1 MILQSKHDLNW
12 IIYMNQITNNMSTT
26 KQLKKIIYKVSDKN
40 HYNYI
45 DSIEHVLNKLNKI
58 YLKELQYQ
66 REVNK

>member
-1 MILQSKHDLNW
+1 
-12 IIYMNQITNNMSTT
+12 MNQKINNMSTT

-45 DSIEHVLNKLNKI
+45 DSIEHVLDKLNKI

-66 REVNK
+66 REVNR